1 MIKAVREENIAEC
14 VQVIRAGFAT
24 VAEAFGFTAENAPG
38 FTAFAT
44 TEDTLRRHLLAE
56 HRLLFAYWDG
66 DRIVGYYSLKIQE
79 EQTCE
84 LNHLCVLPAC
94 RGKGIGAALLRHAEE
109 TAGERGCRTIRI
121 GIVEDNKVLRKWY
134 ESYGFVHL
142 GTKKFAHLPFTC
154 GFLEKTL
161 A

>member
-1 MIKAVREENIAEC
+1 MIRAVREENIAEC
-14 VQVIRAGFAT
+14 VRVIRAGFAT
-24 VAEAFGFTAENAPG
+24 VAEDFGFTAENAPG

-44 TEDTLRRHLLAE
+44 TEDTLRQHLLTE
-56 HRLLFAYWDG
+56 HRFLFAYWDG

-79 EQTCE
+79 EQACE
-84 LNHLCVLPAC
+84 LNHLCVLPAY
-94 RGKGIGAALLRHAEE
+94 RSKGIGAALLRHAGE
-109 TAGERGCRTIRI
+109 TAAEQGCRTMRI
-121 GIVEDNKVLRKWY
+121 GIVEENQVLRKWY

-142 GTKKFAHLPFTC
+142 GTKKFDHLPFTC

>member
-14 VQVIRAGFAT
+14 VQVIRDGFAT
-24 VAEAFGFTAENAPG
+24 VAESFGFTPENAPG

-66 DRIVGYYSLKIQE
+66 DRIVGYYSLKAQE
-79 EQTCE
+79 EQACE
-84 LNHLCVLPAC
+84 LNHLCVLPAY
-94 RGKGIGAALLRHAEE
+94 RSKGIGAALVNHAFE
-109 TAGERGCRTIRI
+109 TAASLGVQTMKI
-121 GIVEDNKVLRKWY
+121 GIVEENRVLREWY
-134 ESYGFVHL
+134 ESFGFVHT
-142 GTKKFAHLPFTC
+142 GTKKFDHLSFTC